1 MDAELIARR
10 NELRSLLGEAR
21 VIAVVGISSKEWRPS
36 HEVASYLQDHGY
48 RIVPINPNET
58 EVLGERA
65 YPSLLDI
72 PDDVRVDVVDVF
84 RRPEHT
90 PDVARDAVKVGA
102 RLLWLQEGIVSE
114 EAARIAQEGGL
125 DVIMGVCIKKVRQW
139 LMAAEGGRRT
149 GRNRP
154 MTWEY
159 FVAPLLEHNP
169 GEILNSFGEDG
180 WELVTILQQQT
191 PAGGVSMVAYL
202 KRQVA

>member
-48 RIVPINPNET
+48 RIIPINPNES

-72 PDDVRVDVVDVF
+72 PEDVRVDVVDVF

-90 PDVARDAVKVGA
+90 AEVARDAVQVGA

-125 DVIMGVCIKKVRQW
+125 DVVMGVCIKKVRQR
-139 LMAAEGGRRT
+139 LMAADDREVEDRAEGRERGTDR
-149 GRNRP
+149 
-154 MTWEY
+154 
-159 FVAPLLEHNP
+159 
-169 GEILNSFGEDG
+169 
-180 WELVTILQQQT
+180 
-191 PAGGVSMVAYL
+191 
-202 KRQVA
+202 